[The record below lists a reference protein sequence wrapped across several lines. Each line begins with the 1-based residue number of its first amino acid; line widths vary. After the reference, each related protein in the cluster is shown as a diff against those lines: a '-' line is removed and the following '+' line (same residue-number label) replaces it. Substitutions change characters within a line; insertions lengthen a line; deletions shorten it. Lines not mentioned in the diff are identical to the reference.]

1 VTRPAWRLAAAPEG
15 KDERRTEAS
24 APSISGAAFLATGT
38 AGNAAMAV
46 AGALLGDYNG
56 LDVSRQLLHTA
67 PNLPAAL
74 AYMLPLLGGCYW
86 AVSAADEVE
95 GFGAI
100 RGLFKQTLIP
110 QLQSLPGWVSPQY
123 VLHACIIRM
132 YDSAYCHPSSPRCTA
147 SGCALPQ

>member
-1 VTRPAWRLAAAPEG
+1 VPRPAWRLAAAPED
-15 KDERRTEAS
+15 KDEQRTEAS
-24 APSISGAAFLATGT
+24 NPTDAAATISGAAFLATGT

-46 AGALLGDYNG
+46 AGTLLGPYNG

-86 AVSAADEVE
+86 AVSAADDVE
-95 GFGAI
+95 GFRAI

-110 QLQSLPGWVSPQY
+110 QLLSLPGWVSF
-123 VLHACIIRM
+123 
-132 YDSAYCHPSSPRCTA
+132 DE
-147 SGCALPQ
+147 